1 MAAYGASTY
10 GDGRYS
16 EVTDGYGFATYGVG
30 QYGTENPR
38 VDGAASMTMQFTGAM
53 DGGIREDG
61 TASVTMS
68 FVASLGPAT
77 VKVSGASVTASF
89 SASFDNASGNL
100 VRTAG
105 AALNTTFTGTLNSQP
120 KVVASASMTM
130 ELTATLQPAYSP
142 SINLPMIAMHFTAT
156 MNGRKKWQDV
166 DPVST
171 SWSDITPGSETWT
184 DITPPT
190 TTWTDI
196 TTPYR

>member
-77 VKVSGASVTASF
+77 VKVSGANVTASF
-89 SASFDNASGNL
+89 SASFDDASGNL

-105 AALNTTFTGTLNSQP
+105 ATLNTAFTGTLNSQP
-120 KVVASASMTM
+120 KVVGSASMTM
-130 ELTATLQPAYSP
+130 ELTATLQPAYTP
-142 SINLPMIAMHFTAT
+142 SINLPLIAMHFTAT

-171 SWSDITPGSETWT
+171 SWSDITPGSETWS

-190 TTWTDI
+190 TTWTEI
-196 TTPYR
+196 TNPYR